1 MTSEEQPMSLRR
13 IRLELA
19 RDADFPSGSAQ
30 HGYEF
35 IAPLDNT
42 GRINATEWKTQR
54 DRCRVVRFWG
64 SAEHEHGHLV
74 RGARNNWAFHYEKEG
89 DIDIDDETGYRF
101 ADHVFRV
108 GEYVS
113 ISEADGELRTFHV
126 VRVSDFAG

>member
-1 MTSEEQPMSLRR
+1 MSLKR

-30 HGYEF
+30 HGYEL
-35 IAPLDNT
+35 IAPLNDD
-42 GRINATEWKTQR
+42 GRVDAKEWKRQR
-54 DRCRVVRFWG
+54 DKCRVVRFWG

-74 RGARNNWAFHYEKEG
+74 RGAGNNWVLHYEKEG

-101 ADHVFRV
+101 ADHVFQL

-113 ISEADGELRTFHV
+113 IREADQEMRTFRV
-126 VRVSDFAG
+126 VHVSDLPG